1 MRIYGDPKHKLGVF
15 YWRSEADFGRR
26 MAVVAYD
33 VLTQATAKIK
43 GGLLITGTKARAS
56 LRSPRLFV
64 LVAPASSKL
73 ERPHGAQKTPSG
85 CLGLLV
91 DGGPKRIRTA
101 VAAFAEL
108 SLATRPS
115 DPQNRRWRRVGKYT
129 KTNGPR
135 LHLKRAKCTFAP

>member
-1 MRIYGDPKHKLGVF
+1 MRIYGDPKHKLRVF

-64 LVAPASSKL
+64 LVAPASSSL
-73 ERPHGAQKTPSG
+73 ERPHGAISLIASALGSSIQPTRQKT
-85 CLGLLV
+85 
-91 DGGPKRIRTA
+91 
-101 VAAFAEL
+101 
-108 SLATRPS
+108 
-115 DPQNRRWRRVGKYT
+115 
-129 KTNGPR
+129 
-135 LHLKRAKCTFAP
+135 

>member
-26 MAVVAYD
+26 MAGSRMWLVAGRGGCD
-33 VLTQATAKIK
+33 QR
-43 GGLLITGTKARAS
+43 GLLTTGTKARAS

-85 CLGLLV
+85 CLGLLE

-115 DPQNRRWRRVGKYT
+115 DHQNRLVRRVGKYT

-135 LHLKRAKCTFAP
+135 LHLKRAKCTFAL

>member
-26 MAVVAYD
+26 MAGSRMWLVAGRGGCD
-33 VLTQATAKIK
+33 QR
-43 GGLLITGTKARAS
+43 GLLTTGTKARAS

-115 DPQNRRWRRVGKYT
+115 DPLSKVCKYT
-129 KTNGPR
+129 ESNGSR
-135 LHLKRAKCTFAP
+135 LQYLE